1 MHRQNRMTIQF
12 AIMNYWFRGLQS
24 QFYIESFSLK
34 FLIAKRILL
43 YEKTLSTTI
52 LPYKWLL
59 IKIL

>member
-1 MHRQNRMTIQF
+1 MTIQF